1 MKRHQLAEVLKKKK
15 LSKRKFAKMLKIEY
29 ANVFRFFR
37 EDYDPKLSTLQK
49 WADVLEIDVRD
60 LLNKN

>member
-1 MKRHQLAEVLKKKK
+1 
-15 LSKRKFAKMLKIEY
+15 MLKIEY